1 MELVDLM
8 EMLSN
13 NIEHILGKYKGE
25 IMQEETWSSISREIY
40 NLLQIYKQEAKI
52 FDYELR
58 INKSLSDLLISFTA
72 PRVEI
77 AFLYVHYI
85 KNFNALKCNVDI
97 YPLK

>member
-25 IMQEETWSSISREIY
+25 IMKEETWLSISKEISD
-40 NLLQIYKQEAKI
+40 LLKTYKQEAKI
-52 FDYELR
+52 FDYEFR
-58 INKSLSDLLISFTA
+58 INQMLSDLLISFTA
-72 PRVEI
+72 PRIEI

-85 KNFNALKCNVDI
+85 RNLNALKCNVDI